1 MAFSGLSRLSGNTKT
16 VNIHVLNPLLDS
28 RWDDLVARH
37 PRASA
42 FHQRGWLEALARTYK
57 YEPFVLTSAPAGEP
71 LDNGIVL
78 CRVSSWITGT
88 RLVSLPFADHCEPLV
103 SDLGE
108 SPEFI
113 NWLRAE
119 CDLQRRQYVELR
131 PLSGGQDVG
140 CSLQPSRSYW
150 FHELDI
156 RPSLEQ
162 IFRRL
167 HKNSFRRKIQRAE
180 TERLSYE
187 AGRSEQLVD
196 EFYRL
201 LLITR
206 RRHQLLPQPRTWFT
220 NLVECMGDKI
230 QIRLTRKNGA
240 PIAAML
246 TLRHRSC
253 VVYKYGCSDARFH
266 NLGGMPFL
274 FWKLVEESKAS
285 GAEKIDFGR
294 SDLNNKG
301 LIAFKDRFGT
311 RRKLLTYYRYTRT
324 GRRGVTT
331 LRDSQAIRRFFSFL
345 PCAVSSAVGRVLY
358 RHMG

>member
-1 MAFSGLSRLSGNTKT
+1 

-28 RWDDLVARH
+28 RWDNLVARH

-42 FHQRGWLEALARTYK
+42 FHQRGWLEALARTYE

-88 RLVSLPFADHCEPLV
+88 RSVSLPFADHCEPLV

-119 CDLQRRQYVELR
+119 CDLQQRRYVELR
-131 PLSGGQDVG
+131 PLLGGQDVG
-140 CSLQPSRSYW
+140 CGLQPSRSYW

-206 RRHQLLPQPRTWFT
+206 RRHQLLPQPRTWFR

-230 QIRLTRKNGA
+230 QIRLTRKNDA

-274 FWKLVEESKAS
+274 FWRLVEESKAS

-294 SDLNNKG
+294 TDLNNEG
-301 LIAFKDRFGT
+301 LIAFKDRMGT
-311 RRKLLTYYRYTRT
+311 KRKLLTYYRYTRT
-324 GRRGVTT
+324 KRRGVVN
-331 LRDSQAIRRFFSFL
+331 LWDSQAFRQFFSFL
-345 PCAVSSAVGRVLY
+345 PHAVSSAAGRVLY